1 MKDLRKTYLDKEEN
15 LTFNEYYSE
24 KAEGET
30 LEKKGTEVIEN
41 AMTKL
46 LEKLINQQQSKCRN
60 IQKIAEKFVLEK
72 YTIKST
78 NAHQWVQ
85 DFENEC
91 QRFEIIEEERKSKY

>member
-1 MKDLRKTYLDKEEN
+1 MFD
-15 LTFNEYYSE
+15 EYYLE
-24 KAEGET
+24 EVEEEM
-30 LEKKGTEVIEN
+30 LEKKDIEVTEN

-46 LEKLINQQQSKCRN
+46 LEKLINQQQSECKN

-72 YTIKST
+72 YATKNT

-91 QRFEIIEEERKSKY
+91 

>member
-41 AMTKL
+41 A
-46 LEKLINQQQSKCRN
+46 
-60 IQKIAEKFVLEK
+60 
-72 YTIKST
+72 
-78 NAHQWVQ
+78 
-85 DFENEC
+85 D
-91 QRFEIIEEERKSKY
+91 